1 MIWRCPV
8 CSGDLALSESG
19 AVCAHG
25 HQFDRA
31 RQGYI
36 NLLPAHQ
43 KASRDPGDSS
53 EMISARQRFLSAGH
67 YHPLASAMSSF
78 LDAQTSH
85 LASVRLLDCGCGEG
99 YYTNQFAQALSLN
112 RQSLH
117 PGRVQV
123 AGVDIS
129 RMALRLA
136 ARQYSELTFI
146 VASNFHV
153 PVQASQV
160 DVMTRIFAP
169 GDSLEVHR
177 VLAPQGKLLVVYP
190 GPRHLFELKA
200 NVYVNPREHSSPVV
214 PEGFRCLEERRL
226 QFPLTLSEP
235 DQIKALLDMTPFTW
249 SRRHDTKTPLPL
261 HLATQADFLLRCYQ
275 SNH

>member
-1 MIWRCPV
+1 MMRWRCPV
-8 CSGDLALSESG
+8 CRDDLVVSEGG
-19 AVCAHG
+19 AACMRG

-36 NLLPAHQ
+36 NLLPANH
-43 KASRDPGDSS
+43 KSSRDPGDSS
-53 EMISARQRFLSAGH
+53 EMISARQRFLGAGH
-67 YHPLASAMSSF
+67 YRPLALAMST
-78 LDAQTSH
+78 LLNEQTSH
-85 LASVRLLDCGCGEG
+85 LVSVRLLDCGCGEG
-99 YYTNQFAQALSLN
+99 YYTNQFAETLSTKQ
-112 RQSLH
+112 R
-117 PGRVQV
+117 PAQV

-136 ARQYSELTFI
+136 ARQYPGLAFV

-169 GDSLEVHR
+169 GDSLEVRR

-200 NVYVNPREHSSPVV
+200 DVYAHPREHNPPAV
-214 PEGFRCLEERRL
+214 PEGFDCTEERRL
-226 QFPLTLSEP
+226 QFPLALNEP

-249 SRRHDTKTPLPL
+249 SRRRDTKTPLPKQ
-261 HLATQADFLLRCYQ
+261 LATQADFLLRCYQ
-275 SNH
+275 PSP